1 MTRILGVL
9 ALCSVAVA
17 VSACSTGASAPSD
30 SGSADDLTGRTFI
43 STEVTGDAI
52 PGGGPLVVEFPETG
66 RLAATA
72 GCNRFAG
79 GIDLADGTLSAPNLA
94 STMMACPPPADGA
107 DGWLSTL
114 LAGSPQWSLEG
125 DVLTLT
131 GSETT
136 VSLTDKKVAD
146 PDRPITGTEW
156 VVTTMRTADA
166 VMSSVA
172 LETAAPTL
180 VVTDNGQVSGSTG
193 CNRFTG
199 TAQVGDGTLAFGP
212 LATTRVACTDPE
224 LTEIENHV
232 LAVLSGETGYV
243 LDGTEMTLTASN
255 GVDGLGYRAR

>member
-17 VSACSTGASAPSD
+17 VSACSATSSDPSG
-30 SGSADDLTGRTFI
+30 SGSADDLTGRTFV

-52 PGGGPLVVEFPETG
+52 PGGGPLVVEFPEPG

-79 GIDLADGTLSAPNLA
+79 GIELADGTLSAPNLA

-114 LAGSPQWSLEG
+114 LSGSPQWSLDG

-131 GSETT
+131 GSATT

-146 PDRPITGTEW
+146 PDRSLTGTEW

-166 VMSSVA
+166 VMSSAA
-172 LETAAPTL
+172 LENADVTL
-180 VVTDNGQVSGSTG
+180 TVTEDGQVSGSTG

-199 TAQVGDGTLAFGP
+199 TAQVGDGTLVFGP
-212 LATTRVACTDPE
+212 LATTRVACADPA
-224 LTEIENHV
+224 LAQIENHV
-232 LAVLSGETGYV
+232 LAVLSGETTYTV
-243 LDGTEMTLTASN
+243 DGSEMTLTASN